1 MGHRLQERITK
12 GSVMNQMTK
21 RIREDR
27 SGFTLA
33 ELLIVVGIL
42 LVLMAIAIPVFT
54 GALGKA
60 EAAVA
65 SANARS
71 AKSEALAKYGLESN
85 AAEKTKLQTQY
96 FFYNDKGDEVKEGAS
111 DIKYT
116 YTVTITVTN
125 GDVTATVTEGKTGP
139 A

>member
-1 MGHRLQERITK
+1 
-12 GSVMNQMTK
+12 MNQMTK

-71 AKSEALAKYGLESN
+71 AKSEALAEYAFASTTEQANFDKNYYYDEKGDPVAAEGSAKYGYNVKIAKN
-85 AAEKTKLQTQY
+85 AA
-96 FFYNDKGDEVKEGAS
+96 
-111 DIKYT
+111 
-116 YTVTITVTN
+116 
-125 GDVTATVTEGKTGP
+125 GDVVATVVQTKPEK
-139 A
+139 AS